1 MLSEISEF
9 DIPDRQLLA
18 TGAKPAV
25 SISTDIGKAKITHT
39 IFGRARVRIIRERD
53 NKRRAWLLGAL
64 VVIAIVAAGW
74 QGWTVLQQSGS
85 HPASLPLSARIR
97 ISAPT
102 TQPENIPRT
111 ATPPSVTSK
120 PLTPLQAEIN
130 KLMTSQKSAL
140 QPPPGLNAPGQ
151 MAAKPVTAQPL
162 TASKQQ
168 TTPLATS
175 NNPLRDQTD
184 KPLPSRLPAPAQPL
198 TASKQQTAPLATGN
212 YPLRDQTDKPLQ
224 PRLSAPAQPVAPS
237 VATPRATS
245 PVSQPAASSP
255 AAVVPLADPSARENT
270 STLSP
275 AGDNQPADPVNA
287 QP

>member
-9 DIPDRQLLA
+9 DIPNRQLLS
-18 TGAKPAV
+18 TGAKPGV

-39 IFGRARVRIIRERD
+39 IFGRAKVRIIRERD
-53 NKRRAWLLGAL
+53 NKRRAWLFGTL

-102 TQPENIPRT
+102 TQPENIPPA
-111 ATPPSVTSK
+111 ATPPSVTNK
-120 PLTPLQAEIN
+120 PLTPLQTEIN
-130 KLMTSQKSAL
+130 KLMTSQKSSL
-140 QPPPGLNAPGQ
+140 QPPGLNAPGLT
-151 MAAKPVTAQPL
+151 AAKPVTAQPL
-162 TASKQQ
+162 TASK
-168 TTPLATS
+168 P
-175 NNPLRDQTD
+175 
-184 KPLPSRLPAPAQPL
+184 
-198 TASKQQTAPLATGN
+198 QTAPLATSN
-212 YPLRDQTDKPLQ
+212 YPLRDQIDKPLP
-224 PRLSAPAQPVAPS
+224 PRLSAQAQPVAPS

-255 AAVVPLADPSARENT
+255 VAVVPLADPLAKENT

>member
-1 MLSEISEF
+1 MWLSSCNIQGTVQVLSEISEF

-64 VVIAIVAAGW
+64 AVIAIVTAAW
-74 QGWTVLQQSGS
+74 QGWIMFQQAGS

-102 TQPENIPRT
+102 TQPENLPPA
-111 ATPPSVTSK
+111 ATPPSVTNK
-120 PLTPLQAEIN
+120 PPTPLQAEIN
-130 KLMTSQKSAL
+130 KLMASQKSAP
-140 QPPPGLNAPGQ
+140 QPPPGSNAPGQ
-151 MAAKPVTAQPL
+151 TAAKPVTAQPL
-162 TASKQQ
+162 AASKPQ
-168 TTPLATS
+168 TAPLATS

-184 KPLPSRLPAPAQPL
+184 KPLP
-198 TASKQQTAPLATGN
+198 
-212 YPLRDQTDKPLQ
+212 
-224 PRLSAPAQPVAPS
+224 PRLSAPVQPVVPAVAP
-237 VATPRATS
+237 PRATS

-255 AAVVPLADPSARENT
+255 AAVAPFADPLAREDT
-270 STLSP
+270 PALSP